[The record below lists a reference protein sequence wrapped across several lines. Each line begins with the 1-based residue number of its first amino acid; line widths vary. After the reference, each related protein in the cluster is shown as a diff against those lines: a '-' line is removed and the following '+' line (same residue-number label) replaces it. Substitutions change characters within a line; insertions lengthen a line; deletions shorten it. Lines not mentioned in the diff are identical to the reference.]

1 MKALST
7 CIITPKY
14 KELLSQH
21 MELRCVGNPAERQY
35 LNTGQLIEA
44 LQGVD
49 LLILGY
55 ERLTNDIIDQCPE
68 LKMVASE
75 RDGPEENIDIEACTR
90 AGIPVVHSSGRCINP
105 VAEHTFALMLSL
117 ARHLITEVEMVRSG
131 YWDPSQPE
139 KLQQLMKIVDH
150 GVDELYGSTLGI
162 VGLGRN
168 GLGIATRGI
177 AFGMNV
183 IGYDPFADQEVLK
196 QKGINMTDLDTV
208 MRESDYFVIMA
219 RVSPDTVGMIGRREI
234 GLMKSTARFI
244 NTARAQL
251 VDYDALFDAL
261 KEGRIQGAAL
271 DVFEKEPLALDS
283 RWFELDPD
291 RVILTPHQAGIS
303 RQRDNTH
310 SSEITKYVLE
320 YLQGK
325 IPASLMDPAV
335 FDAPGYAQRGGKLF
349 GIIKGLE

>member
-14 KELLSQH
+14 QDLLSRY
-21 MELRCVGNPAERQY
+21 MDLKCVGNPAERQY
-35 LNTGQLIEA
+35 LNRDQLIEA

-55 ERLTNDIIDQCPE
+55 ERLTEDIINQCPD
-68 LKMVASE
+68 LKLVASE
-75 RDGPEENIDIEACTR
+75 RDGPEENIDIAACTR

-105 VAEHTFALMLSL
+105 VAEHTFTLMLSL
-117 ARHLITEVEMVRSG
+117 ARHFTTEVAMVRDG
-131 YWDPSQPE
+131 YWDPSKPE
-139 KLQQLMKIVDH
+139 KIQQLMKIVDH

-168 GLGIATRGI
+168 GLGIATRAM

-183 IGYDPFADQEVLK
+183 IGYDPFANQEALER
-196 QKGINMTDLDTV
+196 QGIRMADLDTV

-234 GLMKSTARFI
+234 GLMKPTARFI

-251 VDYDALFDAL
+251 VDYDALYEAL

-271 DVFEKEPLALDS
+271 DVFEQEPLSPDS
-283 RWFELDPD
+283 RWFGLDPD

-310 SSEITKYVLE
+310 SSEITKYVLQ
-320 YLQGK
+320 YLRGEV
-325 IPASLMDPAV
+325 PGSLMDRAV
-335 FDAPGYAQRGGKLF
+335 FDAPGYSQRGGKLF
-349 GIIKGLE
+349 GSVKESE